1 VLGQEL
7 ALNYI
12 LADDINNEKKPVTL
26 SLQDNV
32 SAKKL
37 FTLTE
42 DILVQR
48 GYVIRF
54 DDGIFYIHKDTARGK
69 KGDVLYGYGKYA
81 DDVPETSLDIIQM
94 IPFDYGMQ
102 TSAGNSLRQLLGL
115 TVYPVQARNSLIIK
129 GKRKDIV
136 RALEFIQLIDTPTLK
151 DRHIGIYQSVFLA
164 TDELITKLS
173 TLLKQ
178 EGLSLVKISTSTAL
192 SVVELDKQG
201 ELIFFANNI
210 AVIERAVF
218 WAKHL
223 DKPIL
228 TAEKQYFIYKPKFS
242 RAVDMGDS
250 LQLLIGEGGGLGSS
264 TSAASENSS
273 RPSVSSASSKNMKMV
288 VDERANSIIF
298 FAAGDAYQQLLP
310 LIKRLDVLPKQVL
323 LEVMI
328 AEVKLTDGF
337 KAGVQFDLTNKGVAN
352 VTGGFDLA
360 NGSSGLSYILSG
372 MEGSISANLLQTN
385 NNVNVLSKPTL
396 LVRDGVNATINVGDD
411 IPTVGEIVSDPV
423 NGSRSSVVYRNTG
436 VELAVTPTI
445 NGRGVVT
452 MQISQSISN
461 SSPGNDAVAGSPI
474 FSQRSIKTEVIAES
488 GQTIVLGGLIT
499 DNNSANDTSVPFFSS
514 LPLIGNL
521 FNSTNESKDKTE
533 LIVLVT
539 PKIIESSD
547 EWDEIK
553 SKLSNNFDFL
563 DINTTK

>member
-1 VLGQEL
+1 
-7 ALNYI
+7 
-12 LADDINNEKKPVTL
+12 
-26 SLQDNV
+26 
-32 SAKKL
+32 
-37 FTLTE
+37 
-42 DILVQR
+42 
-48 GYVIRF
+48 
-54 DDGIFYIHKDTARGK
+54 
-69 KGDVLYGYGKYA
+69 
-81 DDVPETSLDIIQM
+81 
-94 IPFDYGMQ
+94 
-102 TSAGNSLRQLLGL
+102 
-115 TVYPVQARNSLIIK
+115 
-129 GKRKDIV
+129 
-136 RALEFIQLIDTPTLK
+136 
-151 DRHIGIYQSVFLA
+151 
-164 TDELITKLS
+164 
-173 TLLKQ
+173 
-178 EGLSLVKISTSTAL
+178 
-192 SVVELDKQG
+192 VVELDKQG

-242 RAVDMGDS
+242 RAVDMGES
-250 LQLLIGEGGGLGSS
+250 LQLLIGEGGGLGKS

-360 NGSSGLSYILSG
+360 SGSSGLSYILSG

-411 IPTVGEIVSDPV
+411 IPTVGEIVTDPV

-436 VELAVTPTI
+436 VVLAVTPTI

-474 FSQRSIKTEVIAES
+474 FSQRSINTEVIAES

-499 DNNSANDTSVPFFSS
+499 DNNSATDTSVPFFSS

-553 SKLSNNFDFL
+553 AKLSNNFDFL

>member
-1 VLGQEL
+1 
-7 ALNYI
+7 
-12 LADDINNEKKPVTL
+12 
-26 SLQDNV
+26 
-32 SAKKL
+32 
-37 FTLTE
+37 
-42 DILVQR
+42 
-48 GYVIRF
+48 
-54 DDGIFYIHKDTARGK
+54 
-69 KGDVLYGYGKYA
+69 
-81 DDVPETSLDIIQM
+81 
-94 IPFDYGMQ
+94 
-102 TSAGNSLRQLLGL
+102 
-115 TVYPVQARNSLIIK
+115 
-129 GKRKDIV
+129 
-136 RALEFIQLIDTPTLK
+136 
-151 DRHIGIYQSVFLA
+151 
-164 TDELITKLS
+164 
-173 TLLKQ
+173 
-178 EGLSLVKISTSTAL
+178 
-192 SVVELDKQG
+192 VVELDKQG

-242 RAVDMGDS
+242 RAVDMGES
-250 LQLLIGEGGGLGSS
+250 LQLLIGEGGGLGKS

-273 RPSVSSASSKNMKMV
+273 RPSVSSASSKSMKMV

-360 NGSSGLSYILSG
+360 SGSSGLSYILSG

-411 IPTVGEIVSDPV
+411 IPTVGEIVTDPV

-474 FSQRSIKTEVIAES
+474 FSQRSINTEVIAES

-499 DNNSANDTSVPFFSS
+499 DNNSATDTSVPFFSS

-553 SKLSNNFDFL
+553 AKLSNNFDFL

>member
-1 VLGQEL
+1 
-7 ALNYI
+7 
-12 LADDINNEKKPVTL
+12 
-26 SLQDNV
+26 
-32 SAKKL
+32 
-37 FTLTE
+37 
-42 DILVQR
+42 
-48 GYVIRF
+48 
-54 DDGIFYIHKDTARGK
+54 
-69 KGDVLYGYGKYA
+69 
-81 DDVPETSLDIIQM
+81 
-94 IPFDYGMQ
+94 
-102 TSAGNSLRQLLGL
+102 
-115 TVYPVQARNSLIIK
+115 
-129 GKRKDIV
+129 
-136 RALEFIQLIDTPTLK
+136 
-151 DRHIGIYQSVFLA
+151 
-164 TDELITKLS
+164 
-173 TLLKQ
+173 
-178 EGLSLVKISTSTAL
+178 
-192 SVVELDKQG
+192 
-201 ELIFFANNI
+201 
-210 AVIERAVF
+210 
-218 WAKHL
+218 
-223 DKPIL
+223 
-228 TAEKQYFIYKPKFS
+228 
-242 RAVDMGDS
+242 
-250 LQLLIGEGGGLGSS
+250 
-264 TSAASENSS
+264 
-273 RPSVSSASSKNMKMV
+273 MKMV
-288 VDERANSIIF
+288 VDERANSLIF

-360 NGSSGLSYILSG
+360 SGSSGLSYILSG

-385 NNVNVLSKPTL
+385 NSVNVLSKPTL

-423 NGSRSSVVYRNTG
+423 NGSRSSVVYRKTG

-474 FSQRSIKTEVIAES
+474 FSQRSINTEVIAES

-499 DNNSANDTSVPFFSS
+499 DNNSATDTSVPFFSS
-514 LPLIGNL
+514 LPFIGNL

-553 SKLSNNFDFL
+553 AKLSNNFDFL